1 MDWPELSWQ
10 SRTSILR
17 AKGFAEEVGFLPGKF
32 VISLDMELM
41 WGVRDVRSKDQYGAR
56 VLGERQAIP
65 AMLNLF
71 ERNQIH
77 ATWAVVGMAMCDG
90 VDELIERA
98 PAERPQYADQKQSS
112 YHYLGE
118 AGASEREDPYY
129 FAPSLVR
136 QIASCPDQEI
146 CTHTFS
152 HYYCLEPGQST
163 EQFAAD
169 LEAARQQ
176 LTDWGL
182 DCRSIVF
189 PRHQYGPEHLDICAS
204 QGIAVYRG
212 TENSWPYHTSTEGDR
227 LPLRRLARLIDSY
240 LPLTGA
246 NASKP
251 VEERKLINVPSSRFL
266 RPYNSRLRKL
276 DQLKLGRISAA
287 MGKAAA
293 SGLDFHLWWHPHN
306 FGADTTENIAFLS
319 RILARFQRLRESHG
333 MESATMAEAAAAR

>member
-1 MDWPELSWQ
+1 M
-10 SRTSILR
+10 
-17 AKGFAEEVGFLPGKF
+17 PGKF

-41 WGVRDVRSKDQYGAR
+41 WGVRDKRSKEQYGAR

-65 AMLNLF
+65 AMLELF
-71 ERNQIH
+71 ERNRIH

-98 PAERPQYADQKQSS
+98 PAERPQYEDQRQSS

-169 LEAARQQ
+169 LRAARSQ
-176 LTDWGL
+176 LTDWGIA
-182 DCRSIVF
+182 CRSIVF
-189 PRHQYGPEHLDICAS
+189 PRNQYGPEHLDICAS
-204 QGIAVYRG
+204 QGLCVYRG
-212 TENSWPYHTSTEGDR
+212 TEDSWFYRTSTNDEQG
-227 LPLRRLARLIDSY
+227 PLRRVGRLVDSY
-240 LPLTGA
+240 LPLTR
-246 NASKP
+246 ASTSRP
-251 VEERKLINVPSSRFL
+251 VQNGGLTNVPSSRFL
-266 RPYNSRLRKL
+266 RPYNQRLRKL
-276 DQLKLGRISAA
+276 DRLKFHRISKA
-287 MGKAAA
+287 MSKAAA
-293 SGLDFHLWWHPHN
+293 SGSAFHLWWHPHN
-306 FGADTTENIAFLS
+306 FGADTTENLAFLS
-319 RILARFQRLRESHG
+319 RILARFQRLRERYG
-333 MESATMAEAAAAR
+333 MESVTMAEAAAAR